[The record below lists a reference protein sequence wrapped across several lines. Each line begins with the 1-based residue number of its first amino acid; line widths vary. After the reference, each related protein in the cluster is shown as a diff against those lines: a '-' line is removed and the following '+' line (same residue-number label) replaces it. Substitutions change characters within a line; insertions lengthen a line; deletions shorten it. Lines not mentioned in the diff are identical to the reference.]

1 MKLTKKI
8 LSEHG
13 IRNSYNIAKK
23 VGSKIFIDYVAAD
36 NGRLTSH
43 SAYWQF
49 VRLTEDGYAHKDFL
63 GVHRDNKVIVL
74 QEAVAYAK
82 RIYNTDITDK
92 DPFGAY
98 HPKGTLEK
106 LKALIKSEGA
116 TQE

>member
-8 LSEHG
+8 LNEHG
-13 IRNSYNIAKK
+13 MHNSYNIAKK
-23 VGSKIFIDYVAAD
+23 VGGKIFIDYVTAD

-49 VRLTEDGYAHKDFL
+49 VRLTEDGYAHKDFREI
-63 GVHRDNKVIVL
+63 HRDNKVIVL

-82 RIYNTDITDK
+82 RIYNIDITDK

-98 HPKGTLEK
+98 HPTGTLEK
-106 LKALIKSEGA
+106 LETLIRTK
-116 TQE
+116 